1 MVQNTLYWHDY
12 ETFGLDP
19 ARDRPVQFAGIR
31 TDEDLNIIDEPL
43 NIMARPALDTLPH
56 PMSSLITGITPKQAL
71 EQGLPEA
78 EFIARILAELSQPG
92 TCGVGYNS
100 LRFDDEVTRNTL
112 YRNLHDPYGREWQ
125 NGNSRWDI
133 IDMVRACHDLRPDGI
148 VWPRRADIN
157 RPSFKLEELTVANGI
172 THEQAHDAL
181 SDVYATIAIAKL
193 IKEKQPKLYN
203 FLYRLRRKK
212 EVLKNIDLKEM
223 TPILHTS
230 GMYGSDHGNTRL
242 VVPVAAHPTNGN
254 SIIVFDLAQDPALLL
269 DLGTKTLLERLYTA
283 NEDLPEGVERPQI
296 KQLLINKCPV
306 IAPTST
312 LTGDT
317 AKRLRIDLI
326 TCKRNRQ
333 TLINSRKA
341 IQQKIAKLFEPRE
354 FDPVTDPDLMIYAGG
369 FFNGTDKALMNAI
382 HDSDPQEVGTQSWSF
397 VDKRLPEMLFRYRA
411 RNYPE
416 TLSADEQAQWLE
428 HCHARLIDGES
439 GHFTFSDFRTEIEQ
453 LRAQMAVDD
462 SKIKLLDEVAAFGA
476 ELESFV
482 RGVAK

>member
-1 MVQNTLYWHDY
+1 MTQNTLYWHDY

-31 TDEDLNIIDEPL
+31 TDENLNIIGEPL
-43 NIMARPALDTLPH
+43 NIMARPAPDTLPH
-56 PMSSLITGITPKQAL
+56 PVSSLITGITPQQAL
-71 EQGLPEA
+71 ERGLPEA

-112 YRNLHDPYGREWQ
+112 YRNLHSPYDREWQ

-133 IDMVRACHDLRPDGI
+133 IDMVRACHDLRPEGI
-148 VWPRRADIN
+148 VWPRRADAD
-157 RPSFKLEELTVANGI
+157 RPSFRLEELTVANGI
-172 THEQAHDAL
+172 AHEQAHDAL
-181 SDVYATIAIAKL
+181 SDVYATIAIARL

-212 EVLKNIDLKEM
+212 EVLKYIDLKEM

-283 NEDLPEGVERPQI
+283 NDDLPEGVERPAL

-306 IAPTST
+306 ISPTST
-312 LTGDT
+312 LTGDA

-326 TCKRNRQ
+326 TGMRNRQ
-333 TLINSRKA
+333 TLIHARKA

-354 FDPVTDPDLMIYAGG
+354 FEPVTDPDLMIYAGG
-369 FFNGTDKALMNAI
+369 FFNDSDKALMNTI
-382 HDSDPQEVGTQSWSF
+382 HNTRPQELGTQSWSF
-397 VDKRLPEMLFRYRA
+397 ADKRLPEMLFRYRA
-411 RNYPE
+411 RNHPE
-416 TLSADEQAQWLE
+416 TLSADEHTQWLK
-428 HCHARLIDGES
+428 HCRARLVDGES
-439 GHFTFSDFRTEIEQ
+439 GYFSFTDFHAEIEQ

-462 SKIKLLDEVAAFGA
+462 QGNKILDDVATFGA

-482 RGVAK
+482 QLAAE